1 MINEVTISADRFTEL
16 IREEQRLI
24 LLADAVGKEL
34 WEGLEAK
41 KKNSYGSLTC
51 VDAEKVCN
59 IIGIPDY
66 EDVQKEWKEWKEKQ
80 NGDSTN
86 NEE

>member
-1 MINEVTISADRFTEL
+1 MINEVTISVERFTEL
-16 IREEQRLI
+16 IRREQRLI
-24 LLADAVGKEL
+24 LLAEAVGKEL
-34 WEGLEAK
+34 SESLESK
-41 KKNSYGSLTC
+41 KKNSYASLAY
-51 VDAEKVCN
+51 VDAEKVCD

-66 EDVQKEWKEWKEKQ
+66 EDAQKEYEKWKEKQ